1 MKYFYDYLIELKKNL
16 SEHSFRYED
25 SSCVLYLVKY
35 GTVRRLFKELYEKIE
50 SEKELL
56 NMDYRELYNLQSALT
71 DLVLCE
77 LEIADEKTYSQVE
90 GYVVSSYEIN
100 KNLDKLIAM
109 YN

>member
-25 SSCVLYLVKY
+25 SCCVLYLIKYSTVK
-35 GTVRRLFKELYEKIE
+35 RMFKELYEKVE

-56 NMDYRELYNLQSALT
+56 NMDYRELYSLQSALT
-71 DLVLCE
+71 DLLLCE
-77 LEIADEKTYSQVE
+77 VQIADEQTYSQRE
-90 GYVVSSYEIN
+90 GYVVSAYEVN